1 MAKQAKIKQT
11 DWTKGGRD
19 ISNTATPLYKQNLVR
34 LDERLTSPMQYIN
47 QYLDQYYGNNAI
59 QNQDF
64 LRMYN
69 RAMNERTGANYA
81 ATGGGYTSSGQRAYD
96 DRQRY
101 YNDLASRL
109 QQYGISQSRNMYDQ
123 DIANMRGAN
132 ADYYNAYNLGK
143 AYSDVDQYN
152 DLVDQQ
158 NRNWFSNAL
167 SGIGNAAMAVAPF
180 TGVAAPFVAGAGA
193 LASGAGAVTGI
204 DTSGAMAAIRGG
216 TPSQYQGMN
225 NTYTNLANQLAQYD
239 WGKVFNP
246 SPSQTLSQKLGYN
259 YTPYTTSSMA
269 NNALGNRNYFGFN
282 R

>member
-1 MAKQAKIKQT
+1 MAKQAKLKQT

-47 QYLDQYYGNNAI
+47 QYLDQYYGANAI

-109 QQYGISQSRNMYDQ
+109 QQYGIGQSRNMYDQ

-132 ADYYNAYNLGK
+132 TDYHNAYNLGK

-180 TGVAAPFVAGAGA
+180 TRVAAPFVAGAGA
-193 LASGAGAVTGI
+193 LASGAGAATGI

-259 YTPYTTSSMA
+259 YTPYTASSMA

>member
-11 DWTKGGRD
+11 DWTKGGRN
-19 ISNTATPLYKQNLVR
+19 ISNTAIPLYKQNLVR

-47 QYLDQYYGNNAI
+47 QYLDQYYGTNAI

-64 LRMYN
+64 LRAYN
-69 RAMNERTGANYA
+69 RAMNEKTGANYA

-109 QQYGISQSRNMYDQ
+109 QQYGVSQSRNMYDQ

-132 ADYYNAYNLGK
+132 TDYYNAYNLGK

-152 DLVDQQ
+152 DLVNQQ

-167 SGIGNAAMAVAPF
+167 SGVGNAAMAIAPF

-193 LASGAGAVTGI
+193 LASGAGAATAI

-216 TPSQYQGMN
+216 TPNQYQGMN
-225 NTYTNLANQLAQYD
+225 NTYTNLADQLAQYD
-239 WGKVFNP
+239 WGKVFNL

-259 YTPYTTSSMA
+259 YTPYNASTMA
-269 NNALGNRNYFGFN
+269 NNTVGNKNYFRFN

>member
-1 MAKQAKIKQT
+1 MAKQAKLKQT
-11 DWTKGGRD
+11 DWTTGGRD
-19 ISNTATPLYKQNLVR
+19 ISNTAIPLYQDNLKNMGKYLSDPSKYV
-34 LDERLTSPMQYIN
+34 N
-47 QYLDQYYGNNAI
+47 QYLDQYYGANAI

-64 LRMYN
+64 LRAYN
-69 RAMNERTGANYA
+69 RAMNEKTGANYA
-81 ATGGGYTSSGQRAYD
+81 ATSGGYTSSGQRAYD

-109 QQYGISQSRNMYDQ
+109 QQYGIGQSRKMYDQ

-132 ADYYNAYNLGK
+132 TDYYNAYNLGK

-152 DLVDQQ
+152 DLVNQQ

-167 SGIGNAAMAVAPF
+167 SGVGNAAMAIAPF

-193 LASGAGAVTGI
+193 LASGAGAATAV

-216 TPSQYQGMN
+216 TPNQYQGMN
-225 NTYTNLANQLAQYD
+225 NTYTNLVDQLNQYD
-239 WGKVFNP
+239 WEKVFNL

-259 YTPYTTSSMA
+259 YTPYTTSNMA
-269 NNALGNRNYFGFN
+269 NNTVGNKNYFKFN

>member
-1 MAKQAKIKQT
+1 MAKQAKLKQT
-11 DWTKGGRD
+11 DWTMGGRD
-19 ISNTATPLYKQNLVR
+19 ISNTATPLYQDNLRNMGRYLSDPSKYV
-34 LDERLTSPMQYIN
+34 N
-47 QYLDQYYGNNAI
+47 QYLDQYYGANAI

-180 TGVAAPFVAGAGA
+180 TKAAAPFVAGAGA
-193 LASGAGAVTGI
+193 LASGAGAATGI
-204 DTSGAMAAIRGG
+204 DTAGAMAAIRGG

-259 YTPYTTSSMA
+259 YTPYNASTMA
-269 NNALGNRNYFGFN
+269 NNTLGNRNYFGFN

>member
-19 ISNTATPLYKQNLVR
+19 ISNTAIPLYKQNLVR

-47 QYLDQYYGNNAI
+47 QYLDQYYGADAI

-109 QQYGISQSRNMYDQ
+109 RQYGISQSRNMYDQ

-158 NRNWFSNAL
+158 NRNWFSNL
-167 SGIGNAAMAVAPF
+167 MSGVGTGLAAIPTPWTQAIGA
-180 TGVAAPFVAGAGA
+180 GLQGAGA
-193 LASGAGAVTGI
+193 ATAI

-216 TPSQYQGMN
+216 NPSQYQGMN
-225 NTYTNLANQLAQYD
+225 DTYTNLLNNLSKQDFSDLTNWAKGNYANWQ
-239 WGKVFNP
+239 GR
-246 SPSQTLSQKLGYN
+246 
-259 YTPYTTSSMA
+259 
-269 NNALGNRNYFGFN
+269 NNAQRVAQGNAATGLNLRP
-282 R
+282 

>member
-1 MAKQAKIKQT
+1 MAKQAKLKQT
-11 DWTKGGRD
+11 DWTAGGRD
-19 ISNTATPLYKQNLVR
+19 ISNTAIPLYQDNLRNMGRYLSDPSKYV
-34 LDERLTSPMQYIN
+34 N
-47 QYLDQYYGNNAI
+47 QYLDQYYGTNAI

-109 QQYGISQSRNMYDQ
+109 QQYGIGQSRKMYDQ

-132 ADYYNAYNLGK
+132 ADYFNAYNLGK

-180 TGVAAPFVAGAGA
+180 TRVAAPFVAGAGA
-193 LASGAGAVTGI
+193 LASGAGAVTGV

-269 NNALGNRNYFGFN
+269 NNALGSRNYFGFN

>member
-1 MAKQAKIKQT
+1 MAKQAKLKQT

-47 QYLDQYYGNNAI
+47 QYLDQYYGANAI

-96 DRQRY
+96 DTQRY

-109 QQYGISQSRNMYDQ
+109 QQYGIGQSRKMYDQ

-132 ADYYNAYNLGK
+132 TDYHNAYNLGK

-152 DLVDQQ
+152 DIVDQQ
-158 NRNWFSNAL
+158 NRNWWSGAMSSAGSVL
-167 SGIGNAAMAVAPF
+167 SMIPHPVTQAIGA
-180 TGVAAPFVAGAGA
+180 GLQGAGA
-193 LASGAGAVTGI
+193 LTSV
-204 DTSGAMAAIRGG
+204 DTSNAFNTVAGG
-216 TPSQYQGMN
+216 MGNRSGYNDASSWGS
-225 NTYTNLANQLAQYD
+225 TYTNLLNNLNKQGVTPAFQKWLG
-239 WGKVFNP
+239 GKLNVN
-246 SPSQTLSQKLGYN
+246 
-259 YTPYTTSSMA
+259 TP
-269 NNALGNRNYFGFN
+269 
-282 R
+282 

>member
-1 MAKQAKIKQT
+1 MVKQAKIKQT
-11 DWTKGGRD
+11 DWTMGGRD
-19 ISNTATPLYKQNLVR
+19 ISNTATPLYQDNLKNMGKYLSDPSKYV
-34 LDERLTSPMQYIN
+34 N
-47 QYLDQYYGNNAI
+47 QYLDQYYGTNAI

-64 LRMYN
+64 LRAYN

-132 ADYYNAYNLGK
+132 TDYYNAYNLGK

-152 DLVDQQ
+152 DLVNQQ

-167 SGIGNAAMAVAPF
+167 SGVGNAAMAVAPF

-193 LASGAGAVTGI
+193 LASGAGAITGI

-225 NTYTNLANQLAQYD
+225 NTYTNLADQIAQYD
-239 WGKVFNP
+239 WGKIFNKNTNTVNQNTP
-246 SPSQTLSQKLGYN
+246 TGVLNQNLINATQSGYN
-259 YTPYTTSSMA
+259 IPSTI
-269 NNALGNRNYFGFN
+269 F
-282 R
+282 

>member
-19 ISNTATPLYKQNLVR
+19 ISNTAIPLYKQNLVR

-47 QYLDQYYGNNAI
+47 QYLDQYYGANAI

-132 ADYYNAYNLGK
+132 TDYHNAYNLGK
-143 AYSDVDQYN
+143 AYSDIDQYN
-152 DLVDQQ
+152 DLADQQ
-158 NRNWFSNAL
+158 NRNWW
-167 SGIGNAAMAVAPF
+167 SGAMSSAGRVIGMIPHPVTMAIGA
-180 TGVAAPFVAGAGA
+180 GLQGAGA
-193 LASGAGAVTGI
+193 LTSV
-204 DTSGAMAAIRGG
+204 DTSNAFN
-216 TPSQYQGMN
+216 TVSSGMGNRLGYN
-225 NTYTNLANQLAQYD
+225 NNSSWDSTYTNLLNNLNKQGVTPAFQNWLG
-239 WGKVFNP
+239 GKLN
-246 SPSQTLSQKLGYN
+246 KN
-259 YTPYTTSSMA
+259 TP
-269 NNALGNRNYFGFN
+269 
-282 R
+282 

>member
-11 DWTKGGRD
+11 DWTMGGRD
-19 ISNTATPLYKQNLVR
+19 ISNTAIPLYQDNLKNMGRYLSDPSKYV
-34 LDERLTSPMQYIN
+34 N
-47 QYLDQYYGNNAI
+47 QYLDQYYGANAI

-101 YNDLASRL
+101 YNDLVSRL
-109 QQYGISQSRNMYDQ
+109 RQYGISQSRNMYDQ

-132 ADYYNAYNLGK
+132 ADYNSAYNLGQ
-143 AYSDVDQYN
+143 AYSNIDQYN

-158 NRNWFSNAL
+158 NRHWFSNAL
-167 SGIGNAAMAVAPF
+167 SGVGNAAMAIAPF